1 MSETLSTILA
11 IICTVAIFGFI
22 AFIQDKKAKKIA
34 KCRLIACD
42 YPYKKM
48 YWDMNFH
55 DVVEIKKRSPD
66 VLKILDFHESHELYV
81 NNTPDKLI
89 YTGATV
95 GGVTT
100 GGFHV
105 QKGGISVST
114 GAGTGKWFVSHEY
127 ASMFNNKPWPS
138 TVSHMVLSEQLF
150 SEIQKNPCLQKLI
163 VSKEERNKWKGSRSD
178 LADNQY
184 LLNVIGM
191 DKHTADYLKSWLAG
205 N

>member
-1 MSETLSTILA
+1 MAEILA
-11 IICTVAIFGFI
+11 AIITIAIVWFI
-22 AFIQDKKAKKIA
+22 IYKKDTEIKEIA
-34 KCRLIACD
+34 DGRLIAND

-127 ASMFNNKPWPS
+127 ASMVNNKPWPD
-138 TVSHMVLSEQLF
+138 TVSYMVLSEQLF
-150 SEIQKNPCLQKLI
+150 SEAQKNPYLKELI
-163 VSKEERNKWKGSRSD
+163 VPKEAREKWRGSRND

-184 LLNVIGM
+184 LLNVVSM
-191 DKHTADYLKSWLAG
+191 DKQTADCLKSWLAG
-205 N
+205 

>member
-1 MSETLSTILA
+1 MTKNKKR
-11 IICTVAIFGFI
+11 I
-22 AFIQDKKAKKIA
+22 AFIAILFCIVMMCSACSATNTDKVNEQAIANEQAALNEQIVKI
-34 KCRLIACD
+34 CED
-42 YPYKKM
+42 Y
-48 YWDMNFH
+48 
-55 DVVEIKKRSPD
+55 
-66 VLKILDFHESHELYV
+66 ELYV

-127 ASMFNNKPWPS
+127 ASTVNNKPWPD
-138 TVSHMVLSEQLF
+138 TVSYMVLSEQLF
-150 SEIQKNPCLQKLI
+150 SEAQKNPYLKELI
-163 VSKEERNKWKGSRSD
+163 VPKEAREKWRGSRND

-184 LLNVIGM
+184 LLNVVSM
-191 DKHTADYLKSWLAG
+191 DKHTADCLKSWLAG
-205 N
+205 

>member
-1 MSETLSTILA
+1 MAEILA
-11 IICTVAIFGFI
+11 AIITIAIVWFI
-22 AFIQDKKAKKIA
+22 IHKKDTEIKEIA
-34 KCRLIACD
+34 DGRLIAND

-127 ASMFNNKPWPS
+127 ASTVNNKPWPD
-138 TVSHMVLSEQLF
+138 TVSYMVLSEQLF
-150 SEIQKNPCLQKLI
+150 SEAQKNPYLKELI
-163 VSKEERNKWKGSRSD
+163 VPKEAREKWRGSRND

-184 LLNVIGM
+184 LLNVVSM
-191 DKHTADYLKSWLAG
+191 DKHTADCLKSWLAG
-205 N
+205 

>member
-1 MSETLSTILA
+1 MAEILA
-11 IICTVAIFGFI
+11 AIITIAIVWFI
-22 AFIQDKKAKKIA
+22 IHKKDTEIKEIA
-34 KCRLIACD
+34 DGRLIAND

-55 DVVEIKKRSPD
+55 DVVEIKRRSAD
-66 VLKILDFHESHELYV
+66 VLKVLDFHESHELYV
-81 NNTPDKLI
+81 KDTPDKLV

-127 ASMFNNKPWPS
+127 ASTVNNKPWPS
-138 TVSHMVLSEQLF
+138 TVSYIVLSEQLF
-150 SEIQKNPCLQKLI
+150 SEAQKNPYLKERI
-163 VSKEERNKWKGSRSD
+163 VPKEAREKWRGSRND

-184 LLNVIGM
+184 LLNVVSM
-191 DKHTADYLKSWLAG
+191 DKHTADCIKSWLAG
-205 N
+205 Y

>member
-22 AFIQDKKAKKIA
+22 AFIQDKKAKEIA
-34 KCRLIACD
+34 KCRLIAND

-127 ASMFNNKPWPS
+127 ASTINNKPWPD
-138 TVSHMVLSEQLF
+138 TVSYMVLSEQLF
-150 SEIQKNPCLQKLI
+150 SEAQKNPYLKELI
-163 VSKEERNKWKGSRSD
+163 VPKEAREKWRGSRND

-184 LLNVIGM
+184 LLNVVSM
-191 DKHTADYLKSWLAG
+191 DKHTADCLKSWLAG
-205 N
+205 

>member
-1 MSETLSTILA
+1 MAEILA
-11 IICTVAIFGFI
+11 AIITIAIVWFI
-22 AFIQDKKAKKIA
+22 IYKKDTEIKEIA
-34 KCRLIACD
+34 DGRLIAND

-127 ASMFNNKPWPS
+127 ASTVNNKPWPD
-138 TVSHMVLSEQLF
+138 TVSYMVLSEQLF
-150 SEIQKNPCLQKLI
+150 SEAQKNPYLKELI
-163 VSKEERNKWKGSRSD
+163 VPKEAREKWRGSRND

-184 LLNVIGM
+184 LLNVVSM
-191 DKHTADYLKSWLAG
+191 DKHTADCLKSWLAG
-205 N
+205 

>member
-1 MSETLSTILA
+1 MAEILA
-11 IICTVAIFGFI
+11 AIITIAIVWFI
-22 AFIQDKKAKKIA
+22 IYKKDTEIKEIA
-34 KCRLIACD
+34 DGRLIAND

-81 NNTPDKLI
+81 NNSPDKLI

-127 ASMFNNKPWPS
+127 ASTVNNKPWPD
-138 TVSHMVLSEQLF
+138 TVSYMVLSEQLF
-150 SEIQKNPCLQKLI
+150 SEAQKNPYLKELI
-163 VSKEERNKWKGSRSD
+163 VPKEAREKWRGSRND

-184 LLNVIGM
+184 LLNVVSM
-191 DKHTADYLKSWLAG
+191 DKQTADCLKSWLAG
-205 N
+205 

>member
-1 MSETLSTILA
+1 MAEILA
-11 IICTVAIFGFI
+11 AIITIAIVWFI
-22 AFIQDKKAKKIA
+22 IYKKDTEIKEIA
-34 KCRLIACD
+34 DGRLIAND

-81 NNTPDKLI
+81 NNSPDKLI

-127 ASMFNNKPWPS
+127 ASTVNNKPWPD
-138 TVSHMVLSEQLF
+138 TVSYMVLSEQLF
-150 SEIQKNPCLQKLI
+150 SEAQKNPYLKELI
-163 VSKEERNKWKGSRSD
+163 VPKEAREKWRGSRND

-184 LLNVIGM
+184 LLNVVSM
-191 DKHTADYLKSWLAG
+191 DKHTADCLKSWLAG
-205 N
+205 

>member
-1 MSETLSTILA
+1 MAEILA
-11 IICTVAIFGFI
+11 AIITIAIVWFI
-22 AFIQDKKAKKIA
+22 IYKKDTEIKEIA
-34 KCRLIACD
+34 DGRLIAND

-127 ASMFNNKPWPS
+127 ASTVNNKPWPD
-138 TVSHMVLSEQLF
+138 TVSYMVLSEQLF
-150 SEIQKNPCLQKLI
+150 SEAQKNPYLKELI
-163 VSKEERNKWKGSRSD
+163 VPKEAREKWRGSRND

-184 LLNVIGM
+184 LLNVVSM
-191 DKHTADYLKSWLAG
+191 DKQTADCLKSWLAG
-205 N
+205 

>member
-1 MSETLSTILA
+1 MAEILA
-11 IICTVAIFGFI
+11 AIITIAIVWFI
-22 AFIQDKKAKKIA
+22 IYKKDTEIKEIA
-34 KCRLIACD
+34 DGRLIAND

-127 ASMFNNKPWPS
+127 ASTVNNKPWPD
-138 TVSHMVLSEQLF
+138 TVSYMVLSEQLF
-150 SEIQKNPCLQKLI
+150 SEAQKNPYLKELI
-163 VSKEERNKWKGSRSD
+163 VPKEAREKWRGSRND

-184 LLNVIGM
+184 LLNVVSM
-191 DKHTADYLKSWLAG
+191 DKQTADCLKSWLAG
-205 N
+205 Y